1 MALIVDDNS
10 YLSVADA
17 DTYFSDRLNSTIWD
31 NESDDNK
38 SASLIQATKFI
49 DTKQFLGNRYV
60 DAQSLSFPRSGL
72 YVDSILLDEDTVPQ
86 DIKDAVC
93 EFAIYLLQDDYTA
106 PNDLD
111 SFNAVSIGT
120 ISISVKDD
128 YTSGIKTYPPAVVT
142 ILGQYT
148 DNSVRLVRG

>member
-1 MALIVDDNS
+1 MALVVDDNS

-17 DTYFSDRLNSTIWD
+17 ETYFEDRLNTTTWD
-31 NESDDNK
+31 DAFDQDK

-49 DTKQFLGNRYV
+49 DVKRFLGSRY
-60 DAQSLSFPRSGL
+60 DSTQSLSFPRSGL
-72 YVDSILLDEDTVPQ
+72 YVDNILLDEDTVPQ

-111 SFNAVSIGT
+111 SFSSVSIGT
-120 ISISVKDD
+120 IAISVRDD
-128 YTSGIKTYPPAVVT
+128 YTDGIKTYPPAVVT